1 MTARTKESSQAFSPV
16 SQLAGWA
23 REGIESFVAAQK
35 ILLDFTAQQNALV
48 MGMVRERLSEPRLRP
63 DLAIAKI
70 ADKGVE
76 NITAAGK
83 IVLDFAAGEAALV
96 ADGVK
101 EGLRLPAA
109 ARAVTDVVRHRV
121 DAFIDLQKRLL
132 DAAAKQTHAVAESYR
147 QGKGWMVGAS
157 MAELARRAIEDFVET
172 EKKFLNLVAQEVTA
186 ATKGGKNGHPPSRDR
201 FKVLTQL
208 ARESVEKYVDA
219 QKKLL
224 DLAIEQME
232 STGKAAGER
241 LDVVR
246 KEARASWGELT
257 EKSARNFATAQKS
270 LMDLAAK
277 PRKPSAT
284 EETRKTPRARP
295 RHKKQPFAAHEAA

>member
-1 MTARTKESSQAFSPV
+1 MPAKEKVPSPAPSV
-16 SQLAGWA
+16 ASHVAGWA
-23 REGIESFVAAQK
+23 RQGIESFVAAQK
-35 ILLDFTAQQNALV
+35 ILLDLAAQENALV
-48 MGMVRERLSEPRLRP
+48 IGMVREQLSKPVFRP
-63 DLAIAKI
+63 DLAVVKI

-83 IVLDFAAGEAALV
+83 ILLDFAAGETALV

-101 EGLRLPAA
+101 EWLRLPAA
-109 ARAVTDVVRHRV
+109 VRAVTDVVRHRV
-121 DAFIDLQKRLL
+121 DAFIDLQKHLL
-132 DAAAKQTHAVAESYR
+132 DAAAKQTHEAAESYR
-147 QGKGWMVGAS
+147 EGKGWTVGAS
-157 MAELARRAIEDFVET
+157 VAELARQGIEAFVET
-172 EKKFLNLVAQEVTA
+172 EKKFLNLVAQEVTT
-186 ATKGGKNGHPPSRDR
+186 ATKGGKDGHPPARDR
-201 FKVLTQL
+201 FKVLTEL

-241 LDVVR
+241 LEVVR

-257 EKSARNFATAQKS
+257 EKSVKNLVTAQKS
-270 LMDLAAK
+270 LMDLAIKPAK
-277 PRKPSAT
+277 AAA

-295 RHKKQPFAAHEAA
+295 THKKGPVVTHEAA

>member
-16 SQLAGWA
+16 SQVAGWA
-23 REGIESFVAAQK
+23 RQGIESFVAAQK

-83 IVLDFAAGEAALV
+83 ILLDFAAGEAALV

-121 DAFIDLQKRLL
+121 DAFIHLQKRLL
-132 DAAAKQTHAVAESYR
+132 DAAAKPTHQVAESYR
-147 QGKGWMVGAS
+147 QGKGWMAGAS
-157 MAELARRAIEDFVET
+157 VAELARRAIEDFVET

-186 ATKGGKNGHPPSRDR
+186 ATKGGKNGNPPARDR

-219 QKKLL
+219 QKKLV

-246 KEARASWGELT
+246 KEALASWGELT
-257 EKSARNFATAQKS
+257 EKSVKNLVAAQKS
-270 LMDLAAK
+270 LMDLAGK
-277 PRKPSAT
+277 PVKAAT